1 MTTTDERVGAHR
13 DAIRFLLLALG
24 IPQTIIGLW
33 ALVAPH
39 GFYDQFPTGQGW
51 VRTLGAFDE
60 HLIIDV
66 GALFVAIG
74 VLAILAAAWL
84 RRPLVIAAA
93 VSWLLFSVPHTLWHL
108 TDLGP
113 MGTGDAIAN
122 VVTLAATVLAPLAV
136 LLLLRTPARV
146 AESAPPGPTGGARVP
161 GVRRTRNPVLRS
173 TFWATRRKYGSVVEP
188 VRVMAHH
195 PTVMLGYGAFELATE
210 WATRV
215 PYRLKALGE
224 MKAAQLAGCEWCLDF
239 GSALSRAHGIND
251 DELRDLLDYRAS
263 GRFDEVEKLVMDY
276 AVGMSRTPVDVPDE
290 LFARLREHFDD
301 AQMVELTSVIALEN
315 YRARFNW
322 SMGIEGEGFS
332 EGAYCARPSV
342 PAAQH
347 APARSG

>member
-51 VRTLGAFDE
+51 VRTLGPFDE

-74 VLAILAAAWL
+74 VLAILAAVWL

-93 VSWLLFSVPHTLWHL
+93 VSWLLFSVPHTIWHL

-113 MGTGDAIAN
+113 MSTGDAIAN
-122 VVTLAATVLAPLAV
+122 VLTLAATVLAPLAV
-136 LLLLRTPARV
+136 LLLLRTPTRV
-146 AESAPPGPTGGARVP
+146 GREAAPGVDGARVP
-161 GVRRTRNPVLRS
+161 GVRRTRNPIVAS
-173 TFWATRRKYGSVVEP
+173 TFWATRRKYGRVVEP
-188 VRVMAHH
+188 VRVLAHH

-210 WATRV
+210 RATRV
-215 PYRLKALGE
+215 PDRLKALGE

-239 GSALSRAHGIND
+239 GSALSRVHGITD

-263 GRFDEVEKLVMDY
+263 DRFDEVETLVLDY
-276 AVGMSRTPVDVPDE
+276 AAGMSRTPVEVPDE

-332 EGAYCARPSV
+332 EGAYCARPQATAGS
-342 PAAQH
+342 ATTTA
-347 APARSG
+347 

>member
-1 MTTTDERVGAHR
+1 MTRTDERVGAHR
-13 DAIRFLLLALG
+13 DAIRFLLAALG
-24 IPQTIIGLW
+24 LPQVGIGLW

-51 VRTLGAFDE
+51 VSALGPFDE
-60 HLIIDV
+60 HLVIDV

-93 VSWLLFSVPHTLWHL
+93 VAWLLFSVPHTIWHL

-113 MGTGDAIAN
+113 LSAGDAIAN
-122 VVTLAATVLAPLAV
+122 VVTLAWTIVAPLAV
-136 LLLLRTPARV
+136 LALLRAPARV
-146 AESAPPGPTGGARVP
+146 GEGVPGPANGARVP
-161 GVRRTRNPVLRS
+161 GVRATRNPVVAS
-173 TFWATRRKYGSVVEP
+173 TFWTTRRKYGSVVEP

-195 PTVMLGYGAFELATE
+195 PLVMMGYGAFELATE
-210 WATRV
+210 RAKLV
-215 PYRLKALGE
+215 PERIKALGE

-239 GSALSRAHGIND
+239 GSALSRHQGITD

-263 GRFDEVEKLVMDY
+263 DRFSEVEKLVLDY
-276 AVGMSRTPVDVPDE
+276 AVGISRTPVDVPDE
-290 LFARLREHFDD
+290 LVARLRERFDD

-322 SMGIEGEGFS
+322 ALGIEEEGFS
-332 EGAYCARPSV
+332 EGAYCARP
-342 PAAQH
+342 A
-347 APARSG
+347 APAPASSG